1 MPAIPTTTLDAIAE
15 LYESGLGYR
24 AIGTKLDL
32 SRDTVRGAVKRMVE
46 NQGLLRKPDDL
57 PTEVLDR
64 MELIC
69 YRISKRRSVLS

>member
-1 MPAIPTTTLDAIAE
+1 VPAIPTTTLDAIAE

-24 AIGTKLDL
+24 AIGTKLEL

-57 PTEVLDR
+57 PIEVLDHIV
-64 MELIC
+64 ELAC
-69 YRISKRRSVLS
+69 RIAKRKGRL

>member
-1 MPAIPTTTLDAIAE
+1 LDTIAE

-24 AIGTKLDL
+24 AIGTRLDL

-57 PTEVLDR
+57 PAEVLDR

-69 YRISKRRSVLS
+69 YRISKRRSGL

>member
-24 AIGTKLDL
+24 AIGTRLDL

-57 PTEVLDR
+57 PTETLDH
-64 MELIC
+64 IVGIAC
-69 YRISKRRSVLS
+69 RIAKRKWKIA

>member
-1 MPAIPTTTLDAIAE
+1 MPGPIPTTTLDAIAE

-64 MELIC
+64 MMDLAWS
-69 YRISKRRSVLS
+69 ISKRRSVL